1 MHHYHLH
8 RDPRSSHQQI
18 IGHVLALRRQPVLDV
33 GAAQGILGQLL
44 QGSDLEIDAVEM
56 HPQWAQDAR
65 PFYRRVFNNAIEDA
79 PLPERTYQVVLC
91 GDVLEHTVDPVGVLR
106 RLRRAAT
113 DDATFI
119 VSLPNVAHLAV
130 RMMLLFGR
138 FPRMEKGILDKTH
151 LHFFTRDT
159 SEATLREAGLRVES
173 ASVTG
178 VPLEELWRGGE
189 GRLLFRV
196 MRKMQHA
203 ALAVMPRV
211 FGYQWV
217 FVARPSGDAAR
228 NNALIAAAEPAAR
241 GAGTDPTSTSA
252 PAAA

>member
-1 MHHYHLH
+1 MHHYRLH

-18 IGHVLALRRQPVLDV
+18 IGHVLRLRRQPVLDV

-44 QGSDLEIDAVEM
+44 QGSGMDIDAVEM
-56 HPQWAQDAR
+56 HPQWAEDAR
-65 PFYRRVFNNAIEDA
+65 PYYRRVFNSTIEDA
-79 PLPERTYQVVLC
+79 PLPERTYQMVLC
-91 GDVLEHTVDPVGVLR
+91 GDVLEHTVDPVEVLR
-106 RLRRAAT
+106 RLKRAAT
-113 DDATFI
+113 DDATFV
-119 VSLPNVAHLAV
+119 VSLPNVAHVAV
-130 RMMLLFGR
+130 RAMLLFGR

-159 SEATLREAGLRVES
+159 AEATLREAGLRVEA

-189 GRLLFRV
+189 GRLLFRA

-203 ALAVMPRV
+203 ALALLPRL

-217 FVARPSGDAAR
+217 FVARPSGAVAQHH
-228 NNALIAAAEPAAR
+228 ALVAAAEPAADQ
-241 GAGTDPTSTSA
+241 APSSPSSTSA